1 MRISKEPEVRKQEII
16 DVAMK
21 VFAEKGYEAATM
33 KDIAKEADVVA
44 GLCYHYFQNKQ
55 ELYNIAVTQYAKEC
69 SRAFISIFQQTELTL
84 DECLDAME
92 RISISQ
98 EHGYGYKYKEFFNK
112 EGNELFHKQL
122 ELYMSKEIFPYMQ
135 KYVACLAERNEI
147 HTEDSGLLAHF
158 LWSGQ
163 SSVMNEESVPVEKRV
178 AFIRDIFK
186 KILG

>member
-33 KDIAKEADVVA
+33 KDIAREANVVA

-55 ELYNIAVTQYAKEC
+55 ELYKTAVTQYAKEC
-69 SRAFISIFQQTELTL
+69 SSAFISIFKQTELPL

-92 RISISQ
+92 KISISQ
-98 EHGYGYKYKEFFNK
+98 EHGYKYKEFFNK

-122 ELYMSKEIFPYMQ
+122 ELYMSKEIFPFMQ
-135 KYVACLAERNEI
+135 NYIACLAKRKEI
-147 HTEDSGLLAHF
+147 QAEDTGLLAHF
-158 LWSGQ
+158 LWNGQ
-163 SSVMNEESVPVEKRV
+163 SSVMNEESVPVEKRI
-178 AFIRDIFK
+178 AFIRKIFK
-186 KILG
+186 KILD